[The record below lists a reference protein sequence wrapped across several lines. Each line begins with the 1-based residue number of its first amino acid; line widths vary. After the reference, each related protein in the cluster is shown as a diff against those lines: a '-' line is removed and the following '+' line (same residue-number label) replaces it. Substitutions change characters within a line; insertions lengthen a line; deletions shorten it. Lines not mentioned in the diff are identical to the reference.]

1 MSLRA
6 RLALALA
13 VVAIGTAGAIALLT
27 PLIINRGF
35 ASLDTGAIATPGAG
49 QGQGPGAGAG
59 QGAGGGQGPGAGQGQ
74 GQHLAE
80 VRESMILTIILVA
93 GVAALVASLG
103 GVWAAGRLV
112 RPIRRLEAAAAA
124 VAGGDLAGRSGL
136 ADRPDELGDLGR
148 SFDGMAA
155 ALERGEEDRRRF
167 MQDAVHE
174 LRTPL
179 AVVEATTSAV
189 LDGVYAHDDEHLRTI
204 RDQARLLTRI
214 VDDLRTISLAE
225 GGRLDLHAE
234 RVDVAGVLGDAARDV
249 EARAVEVGRTVAVEP
264 IAADAAGVDLAVLAD
279 RDRVRQALAALLDN
293 ALRHTPPGGRVVLAG
308 RAATGKTVRIE
319 VRDTG
324 PGIAAEDLPRVFD
337 RLYQADPARDR
348 RTGSSGLGLA
358 IVRALVEAQGGRV
371 GAGAAPEG
379 GALVWMELPRA

>member
-1 MSLRA
+1 
-6 RLALALA
+6 
-13 VVAIGTAGAIALLT
+13 
-27 PLIINRGF
+27 
-35 ASLDTGAIATPGAG
+35 
-49 QGQGPGAGAG
+49 
-59 QGAGGGQGPGAGQGQ
+59 
-74 GQHLAE
+74 
-80 VRESMILTIILVA
+80 
-93 GVAALVASLG
+93 VASLG
-103 GVWAAGRLV
+103 GVWAAGRLT
-112 RPIRRLEAAAAA
+112 RPIRRLEEAAAA
-124 VAGGDLAGRSGL
+124 VAGGDLTGRSGL
-136 ADRPDELGDLGR
+136 ADRSDELGDLGR
-148 SFDGMAA
+148 SFDEMAA
-155 ALERGEEDRRRF
+155 ALERGEDDRRRF

-225 GGRLDLHAE
+225 GGRLDLHPE
-234 RVDVAGVLGDAARDV
+234 RIEVAGVLADAARDV
-249 EARAVEVGRTVAVEP
+249 EARAAEADRSVAVDPPAAEP
-264 IAADAAGVDLAVLAD
+264 GGGLAVVAD
-279 RDRVRQALAALLDN
+279 RDRVRQVLAALLDN
-293 ALRHTPPGGRVVLAG
+293 ALRHAPPGGRVVLAG
-308 RAATGKTVRIE
+308 RATAGAGVRIE

-324 PGIAAEDLPRVFD
+324 PGIAAEDLPHVFD

>member
-13 VVAIGTAGAIALLT
+13 VVAIGTAGAIALAT
-27 PLIINRGF
+27 PLVVNRGF
-35 ASLDTGAIATPGAG
+35 ASLDTGVAATPGPGNGQGPGAG
-49 QGQGPGAGAG
+49 QGQGA
-59 QGAGGGQGPGAGQGQ
+59 GQGPGVGQ

-80 VRESMILTIILVA
+80 VRESMILAIILVA
-93 GVAALVASLG
+93 GVAAVVASLG
-103 GVWAAGRLV
+103 GLWAAGRLT
-112 RPIRRLEAAAAA
+112 RPIRRLEQAAAA
-124 VAGGDLAGRSGL
+124 VAGGNLAGRSGL
-136 ADRPDELGDLGR
+136 AGRNDELGDLGR

-225 GGRLDLHAE
+225 GGRLTLHPE
-234 RVDVAGVLGDAARDV
+234 RIDVAGVLGEAARGV
-249 EARAVEVGRTVAVEP
+249 EARAAETGRAVTVDPV
-264 IAADAAGVDLAVLAD
+264 ADLTIVAD
-279 RDRVRQALAALLDN
+279 RDRVRQVLAALLDN
-293 ALRHTPPGGRVVLAG
+293 ALRHTPAGGRVVLAA
-308 RAATGKTVRIE
+308 RAAAGGAVRLE

-324 PGIAAEDLPRVFD
+324 PGIAVEDLPRVFD

-358 IVRALVEAQGGRV
+358 IARALVEAQGGRV
-371 GAGAAPEG
+371 GAGTAPEG
-379 GALVWMELPRA
+379 GALVWINLPGA

>member
-13 VVAIGTAGAIALLT
+13 VVAIGTAGAIALVT
-27 PLIINRGF
+27 PIIINRGF
-35 ASLDTGAIATPGAG
+35 ASIDTGAVATPGSGQGQGQGAG
-49 QGQGPGAGAG
+49 AGQGPGAG
-59 QGAGGGQGPGAGQGQ
+59 QGQGQ

-136 ADRPDELGDLGR
+136 ADRNDELGDLGR

-249 EARAVEVGRTVAVEP
+249 EARAAETGRAVTVEPVAV
-264 IAADAAGVDLAVLAD
+264 DAAGANLAVVAD

-293 ALRHTPPGGRVVLAG
+293 ALRHAPPGGRVVLAG
-308 RAATGKTVRIE
+308 RAATGGAVRVE

-324 PGIAAEDLPRVFD
+324 PGIAAEDLARVFD

-358 IVRALVEAQGGRV
+358 IVRALAEAQGGRV

>member
-6 RLALALA
+6 RFALALA

-27 PLIINRGF
+27 PFIINRGF
-35 ASLDTGAIATPGAG
+35 ASIDTGSVTTPGAG
-49 QGQGPGAGAG
+49 QGPGQGAG
-59 QGAGGGQGPGAGQGQ
+59 QGAGTGPGAGQGQ
-74 GQHLAE
+74 GQHLAD
-80 VRESMILTIILVA
+80 VRETMILTIILVA
-93 GVAALVASLG
+93 GAAALVASLG
-103 GVWAAGRLV
+103 GIWAAGRLT
-112 RPIRRLEAAAAA
+112 RPIRRLEEAAAA
-124 VAGGDLAGRSGL
+124 VAAGNLAGRSGL
-136 ADRPDELGDLGR
+136 ADRSDELGDLGR

-189 LDGVYAHDDEHLRTI
+189 LDGVYTHDDEHLRTI

-214 VDDLRTISLAE
+214 VEDLRTISLAE
-225 GGRLDLHAE
+225 GGRLDLHAD
-234 RVDVAGVLGDAARDV
+234 RVEVAGVLADAARDV
-249 EARAVEVGRTVAVEP
+249 EARAGEAGRAIAVESP
-264 IAADAAGVDLAVLAD
+264 LADLVVVAD
-279 RDRVRQALAALLDN
+279 RDRVRQVLAALLDN

-308 RAATGKTVRIE
+308 RAAAAGVVRIE

-324 PGIAAEDLPRVFD
+324 PGIAAEDLPHVFD

-371 GAGAAPEG
+371 GAGTVPEG

>member
-6 RLALALA
+6 RLALVLA
-13 VVAIGTAGAIALLT
+13 VAAIGTAGAIALAT
-27 PLIINRGF
+27 PFVVNRGF
-35 ASLDTGAIATPGAG
+35 ASLDSGATATPGPG
-49 QGQGPGAGAG
+49 RGP
-59 QGAGGGQGPGAGQGQ
+59 GPGAGQGQ
-74 GQHLAE
+74 YFVN

-93 GVAALVASLG
+93 GVAAIVASLG
-103 GVWAAGRLV
+103 GVWAAGRLT
-112 RPIRRLEAAAAA
+112 RPIRRLEEAAAA
-124 VAGGDLAGRSGL
+124 VAGGDLAERSGL
-136 ADRPDELGDLGR
+136 AARNDELGDLGR

-189 LDGVYAHDDEHLRTI
+189 LDGVYAHDDEHLRTV

-225 GGRLDLHAE
+225 GGRLDLHPE
-234 RVDVAGVLGDAARDV
+234 RIDVAGVLGDAARDV
-249 EARAVEVGRTVAVEP
+249 EPRAVETGRAVTVEP
-264 IAADAAGVDLAVLAD
+264 LAADLAVTAD
-279 RDRVRQALAALLDN
+279 RDRVRQVLGAFLDN
-293 ALRHTPPGGRVVLAG
+293 ALRHTPAGGWVVLAG
-308 RAATGKTVRIE
+308 RAAAGGAVRLE
-319 VRDTG
+319 VRDSG
-324 PGIAAEDLPRVFD
+324 PGIAAEDLPRVFE

-358 IVRALVEAQGGRV
+358 IARALAEAQGGRV
-371 GAGAAPEG
+371 GAATAPEG
-379 GALVWMELPRA
+379 GALIWMELPGA

>member
-1 MSLRA
+1 MTLRA

-13 VVAIGTAGAIALLT
+13 VVAIATAGAIALAT
-27 PLIINRGF
+27 PFVINRGF
-35 ASLDTGAIATPGAG
+35 ATLDAESATTPGPGRGQGPGGG
-49 QGQGPGAGAG
+49 QGQGA
-59 QGAGGGQGPGAGQGQ
+59 GQ

-80 VRESMILTIILVA
+80 VRESMILTIIFVA
-93 GVAALVASLG
+93 GVAAVVASLG
-103 GVWAAGRLV
+103 GLWVAGRV
-112 RPIRRLEAAAAA
+112 ARPIQRLEEAAAA
-124 VAGGDLAGRSGL
+124 VAGGDLSQRSGL
-136 ADRPDELGDLGR
+136 AARNDELGDLGR
-148 SFDGMAA
+148 SFDGMAT

-204 RDQARLLTRI
+204 RDQARLLSRI

-225 GGRLDLHAE
+225 GGQLDLSPE
-234 RVDVAGVLGDAARDV
+234 PIDVAGILTIAARDV
-249 EARAVEVGRTVAVEP
+249 EARAAASGSAVAVDP
-264 IAADAAGVDLAVLAD
+264 VAADLAVVAD
-279 RDRVRQALAALLDN
+279 GDRVRQVLAALLDN
-293 ALRHTPPGGRVVLAG
+293 ALRHTPTDGRVVLAARSVAG
-308 RAATGKTVRIE
+308 GAVRIE

-358 IVRALVEAQGGRV
+358 IARALVEAQGGRV
-371 GAGAAPEG
+371 GAETAPEG
-379 GALVWMELPRA
+379 GALVWMELPGA

>member
-27 PLIINRGF
+27 PLIIDRGF
-35 ASLDTGAIATPGAG
+35 ASLDTGAVVTPGAG
-49 QGQGPGAGAG
+49 QGQGQGAGA
-59 QGAGGGQGPGAGQGQ
+59 GQGPGAGQGQ

-80 VRESMILTIILVA
+80 VRESMIVTIILVA

-103 GVWAAGRLV
+103 GVWAAGRLT
-112 RPIRRLEAAAAA
+112 RPIRRLEEAAAV
-124 VAGGDLAGRSGL
+124 VAGGDFAGRSGL
-136 ADRPDELGDLGR
+136 ADRNDELGDLGR

-204 RDQARLLTRI
+204 RDQARMLTRI

-225 GGRLDLHAE
+225 GGRLDLHSE
-234 RVDVAGVLGDAARDV
+234 RIDVAGILGDAARDV
-249 EARAVEVGRTVAVEP
+249 EARAAETGRAVSVEP
-264 IAADAAGVDLAVLAD
+264 VADLAVVAD
-279 RDRVRQALAALLDN
+279 RDRVRQVLAALLDN

-308 RAATGKTVRIE
+308 RAAAGGAVRVE

-324 PGIAAEDLPRVFD
+324 PGIAPEDLARVFD

-358 IVRALVEAQGGRV
+358 IVRALAEAQGGRV
-371 GAGAAPEG
+371 GAGTAPEG

>member
-35 ASLDTGAIATPGAG
+35 ASLDTGAVVTPGAG
-49 QGQGPGAGAG
+49 QGQGQGAGA
-59 QGAGGGQGPGAGQGQ
+59 GQGPGAGQGQ

-80 VRESMILTIILVA
+80 VRESMIVTIILVA

-103 GVWAAGRLV
+103 GVWAAGRLT
-112 RPIRRLEAAAAA
+112 RPIRRLEEASAV
-124 VAGGDLAGRSGL
+124 VAGGDFAGRSGL
-136 ADRPDELGDLGR
+136 ADRNDELGDLGR

-249 EARAVEVGRTVAVEP
+249 EARAAETGRAVTVEPVAV
-264 IAADAAGVDLAVLAD
+264 DAAGANLAVVAD

-293 ALRHTPPGGRVVLAG
+293 ALRHAPPGGRVVLAG
-308 RAATGKTVRIE
+308 RAATGGAVRVE

-324 PGIAAEDLPRVFD
+324 PGIAAEDLARVFD

-358 IVRALVEAQGGRV
+358 IVRALAEAQGGRV

>member
-13 VVAIGTAGAIALLT
+13 VVAIGTAGAIALAT
-27 PLIINRGF
+27 PLVVNRGF
-35 ASLDTGAIATPGAG
+35 ASLDTGAVVTPGAG
-49 QGQGPGAGAG
+49 QGQGQGPGAG
-59 QGAGGGQGPGAGQGQ
+59 QGPSAGQGQ

-80 VRESMILTIILVA
+80 VRESMILTIVLVA

-103 GVWAAGRLV
+103 GVWAAGRLT
-112 RPIRRLEAAAAA
+112 RPIRRLEEAAAT

-136 ADRPDELGDLGR
+136 ANRNDELGDLGR

-189 LDGVYAHDDEHLRTI
+189 LDGVYAHDDEHLRTV
-204 RDQARLLTRI
+204 RDQARLLSRI

-225 GGRLDLHAE
+225 GGRLELRRE
-234 RVDVAGVLGDAARDV
+234 PVDVAAAVAGAARDF
-249 EARAVEVGRTVAVEP
+249 ELRAAATGQVVTVEP
-264 IAADAAGVDLAVLAD
+264 PTRAARVLAD
-279 RDRVRQALAALLDN
+279 PDRVRQVLAALLDN
-293 ALRHTPPGGRVVLAG
+293 AVRHTSAGGRVVIAAREAAAG
-308 RAATGKTVRIE
+308 GAVRIE
-319 VRDTG
+319 VRDSG

-337 RLYQADPARDR
+337 RFYQADPARDR

-371 GAGAAPEG
+371 GAGSAPEG

>member
-1 MSLRA
+1 MNLRA

-13 VVAIGTAGAIALLT
+13 VAAIGTAGAIALAT
-27 PLIINRGF
+27 PFVINRGF
-35 ASLDTGAIATPGAG
+35 ASLDTGTVATPG
-49 QGQGPGAGAG
+49 PGN
-59 QGAGGGQGPGAGQGQ
+59 GQGPGAGQRPGGGQ
-74 GQHLAE
+74 GQHLAD

-93 GVAALVASLG
+93 GLAAVVASLG
-103 GVWAAGRLV
+103 GVWAAGRLT
-112 RPIRRLEAAAAA
+112 RPIRRLEEAATA

-136 ADRPDELGDLGR
+136 AARNDELGDLGR

-225 GGRLDLHAE
+225 GGKLDLHPE
-234 RVDVAGVLGDAARDV
+234 RIEVAGVLGDAGRDV
-249 EARAVEVGRTVAVEP
+249 EARAAEAGRDVTVDP
-264 IAADAAGVDLAVLAD
+264 LAAGLAVVAD
-279 RDRVRQALAALLDN
+279 RDRVRQVLGAFLDN
-293 ALRHTPPGGRVVLAG
+293 ALRHTPAGGRVVLGG
-308 RAATGKTVRIE
+308 RAAAGGAVRLE

-324 PGIAAEDLPRVFD
+324 PGIAAEDLPRIFD

-358 IVRALVEAQGGRV
+358 IARALAEAQGGRV
-371 GAGAAPEG
+371 GAGTAPEG
-379 GALVWMELPRA
+379 GALVWMELPGA

>member
-1 MSLRA
+1 MTLRA

-35 ASLDTGAIATPGAG
+35 ASLDIGAIATPGAG
-49 QGQGPGAGAG
+49 QGQGQGPGAGAG
-59 QGAGGGQGPGAGQGQ
+59 QGPGAGQAQ

-136 ADRPDELGDLGR
+136 ADRTDELGDLGR

-249 EARAVEVGRTVAVEP
+249 EARAVGAGRSVAVEP
-264 IAADAAGVDLAVLAD
+264 VPADAVGVGLAVVAD

-293 ALRHTPPGGRVVLAG
+293 ALRHAPPGGRVVLAG
-308 RAATGKTVRIE
+308 LAASGTTVRIE

-324 PGIAAEDLPRVFD
+324 PGIADEDLPRVFD

-371 GAGAAPEG
+371 GASTAPEG

>member
-13 VVAIGTAGAIALLT
+13 VAAIGTAGAIALAT
-27 PLIINRGF
+27 PFVINRGF
-35 ASLDTGAIATPGAG
+35 ASLDTGTVATPG
-49 QGQGPGAGAG
+49 PGN
-59 QGAGGGQGPGAGQGQ
+59 GQGPGAGQGPGGGQ
-74 GQHLAE
+74 GQHLAD

-93 GVAALVASLG
+93 GFAAVVASLG
-103 GVWAAGRLV
+103 GVWAAGRLT
-112 RPIRRLEAAAAA
+112 RPIRRLEEAATA

-136 ADRPDELGDLGR
+136 AARNDELGDLGR

-225 GGRLDLHAE
+225 GGQLDLHRE
-234 RVDVAGVLGDAARDV
+234 RIGVAGVLGDAGRDV
-249 EARAVEVGRTVAVEP
+249 EARAAEAGRDVTVDP
-264 IAADAAGVDLAVLAD
+264 PAADLAVVAD
-279 RDRVRQALAALLDN
+279 RDRVRQVLGAFLDN
-293 ALRHTPPGGRVVLAG
+293 ALRHTPAGGRVVLAG
-308 RAATGKTVRIE
+308 RAAAGGAVRLE

-324 PGIAAEDLPRVFD
+324 PGIAAEDLPRIFD

-358 IVRALVEAQGGRV
+358 IARALAEAQGGRV
-371 GAGAAPEG
+371 GAGTAPEG
-379 GALVWMELPRA
+379 GALVWMELPGA

>member
-1 MSLRA
+1 
-6 RLALALA
+6 
-13 VVAIGTAGAIALLT
+13 
-27 PLIINRGF
+27 
-35 ASLDTGAIATPGAG
+35 
-49 QGQGPGAGAG
+49 
-59 QGAGGGQGPGAGQGQ
+59 
-74 GQHLAE
+74 
-80 VRESMILTIILVA
+80 MILTIILVA

-103 GVWAAGRLV
+103 GVWAAGRLA
-112 RPIRRLEAAAAA
+112 RPIRRLEEAAAA

-136 ADRPDELGDLGR
+136 ADRTDELGDLGR

-234 RVDVAGVLGDAARDV
+234 RIDVAGVLADAARDV
-249 EARAVEVGRTVAVEP
+249 EARAVEAGRTVAVEP
-264 IAADAAGVDLAVLAD
+264 VAADAAASASRSWRI
-279 RDRVRQALAALLDN
+279 RDRVRQVLAALLDN
-293 ALRHTPPGGRVVLAG
+293 ALRHAPPGGRVVLAG
-308 RAATGKTVRIE
+308 AGRGR
-319 VRDTG
+319 RDGPDRG
-324 PGIAAEDLPRVFD
+324 PGHRAGDRGGGPPPRLRPALPGRPRPRPAD
-337 RLYQADPARDR
+337 RIVGPRPRDR
-348 RTGSSGLGLA
+348 AGARGGAGRARRRGRGPRGRRAGLDGAAARLMRVEQMRRGPRTGSPIADVPSGRPALGQPGA
-358 IVRALVEAQGGRV
+358 ERGHRERRPTRGRAARSPGPSRPGGRT
-371 GAGAAPEG
+371 P
-379 GALVWMELPRA
+379 

>member
-49 QGQGPGAGAG
+49 QGQGQGQGAG
-59 QGAGGGQGPGAGQGQ
+59 QGEGPGAGQGP

-103 GVWAAGRLV
+103 GIWAAGRLV
-112 RPIRRLEAAAAA
+112 RPIRRLEGAAAA

-136 ADRPDELGDLGR
+136 ADRTDELGDLGR

-234 RVDVAGVLGDAARDV
+234 RVDVAAVLGDAARDV

-264 IAADAAGVDLAVLAD
+264 VAADAVGVGLAVVAD

-293 ALRHTPPGGRVVLAG
+293 ALRHAPPGGRVVLAG
-308 RAATGKTVRIE
+308 RAATGTTVRIE

-371 GAGAAPEG
+371 GAGTAPEG

>member
-1 MSLRA
+1 MTLRA

-35 ASLDTGAIATPGAG
+35 ASLDIGAIATPGAG
-49 QGQGPGAGAG
+49 QGQGQGPGAGA
-59 QGAGGGQGPGAGQGQ
+59 GQGPGAGQGQ

-136 ADRPDELGDLGR
+136 ADRTDELGDLGR

-249 EARAVEVGRTVAVEP
+249 EARAVGAGRSVAVEP
-264 IAADAAGVDLAVLAD
+264 VPADAVGVGLAVAAD

-293 ALRHTPPGGRVVLAG
+293 ALRHAPPGGRVVLAG
-308 RAATGKTVRIE
+308 RAASGTTVRIE

-324 PGIAAEDLPRVFD
+324 PGIADEDLPRVFD

-371 GAGAAPEG
+371 GAGTAPEG

>member
-1 MSLRA
+1 
-6 RLALALA
+6 
-13 VVAIGTAGAIALLT
+13 
-27 PLIINRGF
+27 
-35 ASLDTGAIATPGAG
+35 
-49 QGQGPGAGAG
+49 
-59 QGAGGGQGPGAGQGQ
+59 
-74 GQHLAE
+74 
-80 VRESMILTIILVA
+80 
-93 GVAALVASLG
+93 
-103 GVWAAGRLV
+103 
-112 RPIRRLEAAAAA
+112 
-124 VAGGDLAGRSGL
+124 
-136 ADRPDELGDLGR
+136 
-148 SFDGMAA
+148 
-155 ALERGEEDRRRF
+155 

-264 IAADAAGVDLAVLAD
+264 IAADAAGVGLAVVAD

-308 RAATGKTVRIE
+308 RAVVADRPAIGAAVRIE

-324 PGIAAEDLPRVFD
+324 PGIAVEDLPHVFD

-371 GAGAAPEG
+371 GAGTAPEG
-379 GALVWMELPRA
+379 GASVWMELPRA

>member
-35 ASLDTGAIATPGAG
+35 ASLDTGAVVTPGAG
-49 QGQGPGAGAG
+49 QGQGQGAGA
-59 QGAGGGQGPGAGQGQ
+59 GQGPGAGQGQ

-80 VRESMILTIILVA
+80 VRESMIVTIILVA

-103 GVWAAGRLV
+103 GVWAAGRLT
-112 RPIRRLEAAAAA
+112 RPIRRLEEAAAV
-124 VAGGDLAGRSGL
+124 VAGGDFAGRSGL
-136 ADRPDELGDLGR
+136 ADRNDELGDLGR

-204 RDQARLLTRI
+204 RDQARMLTRI

-225 GGRLDLHAE
+225 GGRLDLHSE
-234 RVDVAGVLGDAARDV
+234 RIDVAGILGDAARDV
-249 EARAVEVGRTVAVEP
+249 EARAAETGRAVSVEP
-264 IAADAAGVDLAVLAD
+264 VADLAVVAD
-279 RDRVRQALAALLDN
+279 RDRVRQVLAALLDN

-308 RAATGKTVRIE
+308 RAAAGGAVRVE

-324 PGIAAEDLPRVFD
+324 PGIAPEDLARVFD

-358 IVRALVEAQGGRV
+358 IVRALAEAQGGRV
-371 GAGAAPEG
+371 GAGTAPEG

>member
-1 MSLRA
+1 MTLRA

-35 ASLDTGAIATPGAG
+35 ASLDIGAIATPGAG
-49 QGQGPGAGAG
+49 QGQGQGPGAGAG
-59 QGAGGGQGPGAGQGQ
+59 QGPGAGQAQ

-136 ADRPDELGDLGR
+136 ADRTDELGDLGR

-234 RVDVAGVLGDAARDV
+234 RVDLAGVLGDAARDV
-249 EARAVEVGRTVAVEP
+249 EARAVGAGRSVAVEP
-264 IAADAAGVDLAVLAD
+264 VPADAVGVGLAVVAD

-293 ALRHTPPGGRVVLAG
+293 ALRHAPPGGRVVLAG
-308 RAATGKTVRIE
+308 LAASGTTVRIE

-324 PGIAAEDLPRVFD
+324 PGIADEDLPRVFD

-371 GAGAAPEG
+371 GASTAPEG

>member
-13 VVAIGTAGAIALLT
+13 VVAIGTAGAIALAT
-27 PLIINRGF
+27 PFVVNRGF
-35 ASLDTGAIATPGAG
+35 ASLDTEETATPGPG
-49 QGQGPGAGAG
+49 RGP
-59 QGAGGGQGPGAGQGQ
+59 GPGAGQGQ
-74 GQHLAE
+74 HRVD

-93 GVAALVASLG
+93 GVAAIVASLG
-103 GVWAAGRLV
+103 GVWAAGRLT
-112 RPIRRLEAAAAA
+112 RPIRRLEEAAAA
-124 VAGGDLAGRSGL
+124 VAGGDLTGRSGL
-136 ADRPDELGDLGR
+136 AGRNDELGDLGR

-189 LDGVYAHDDEHLRTI
+189 LDGVYAHDDEHLRTV
-204 RDQARLLTRI
+204 RDQARLLSRI

-225 GGRLDLHAE
+225 GGRLDLHPD
-234 RVDVAGVLGDAARDV
+234 RIDLTGVLADAARDV
-249 EARAVEVGRTVAVEP
+249 EARAVETGRTVTMEP
-264 IAADAAGVDLAVLAD
+264 VPTTLVVVAD
-279 RDRVRQALAALLDN
+279 RDRVRQVLAALLDN
-293 ALRHTPPGGRVVLAG
+293 ALRHAPAGGRVVLAA
-308 RAATGKTVRIE
+308 RAVAGGAVRLA
-319 VRDTG
+319 VRDSG

-337 RLYQADPARDR
+337 RLFQADPARDR

-358 IVRALVEAQGGRV
+358 IARALVEAQGGRV
-371 GAGAAPEG
+371 GAGNAPEG
-379 GALVWMELPRA
+379 GALVWMELPGA